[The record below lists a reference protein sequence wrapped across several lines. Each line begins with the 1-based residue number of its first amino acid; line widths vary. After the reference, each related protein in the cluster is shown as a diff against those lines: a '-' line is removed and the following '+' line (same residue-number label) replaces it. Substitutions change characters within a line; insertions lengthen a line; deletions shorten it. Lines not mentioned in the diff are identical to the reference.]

1 MYIILRVRIAA
12 SRSQIERLRKTLQLR
27 TSSIRCLR
35 ASCGTTRTSL
45 LLLLLLSLNTR
56 TTSIRIRALRMATRA
71 ALCARLRRN
80 QPRQTRR
87 ILTIRLVRLRLI
99 RLHADLMRQAQAG
112 RARRRIPR
120 RYRLVLRCRSQSR
133 IGLRLILNETVLVER
148 VARWEA

>member
-1 MYIILRVRIAA
+1 MSLRVRIAA

-35 ASCGTTRTSL
+35 ASCGTTRTS